1 MDVDKPLVGASAE
14 QQRQRAL
21 RDIEPSVHQHI
32 KDTQQFS
39 DVLLAPGLFQQFL
52 ERPAAVAHQVFS
64 SGFEAAPQLVERF
77 RLAERLAAGEGHAA
91 AQRIFHAHFIERV
104 GGGELPGGEVVGLGI
119 MAAFAVMGA
128 ALHENHEA
136 QPGSV
141 YDGILYGSC
150 YSNVH

>member
-1 MDVDKPLVGASAE
+1 MHGGGA
-14 QQRQRAL
+14 
-21 RDIEPSVHQHI
+21 VQH
-32 KDTQQFS
+32 
-39 DVLLAPGLFQQFL
+39 FQ
-52 ERPAAVAHQVFS
+52 EK
-64 SGFEAAPQLVERF
+64 F
-77 RLAERLAAGEGHAA
+77 RLAGRLAAGEGHAA

-119 MAAFAVMGA
+119 VAAFAVMGA

-136 QPGSV
+136 QPGPV